1 MDITT
6 FYALFSATCFTL
18 LGLWWNVLQLNSQ
31 WIDVPDERKAV
42 GGVYLTFL
50 LPAAMGLFAQ
60 VGGAET
66 PVIWRI
72 SFVGVAVVGCVST
85 LRLLRV
91 LRSSEAKGPQTKYF
105 ATLLIYVLVAV
116 IGAAP
121 EVAGPLGIK
130 PIQAEAHP
138 ADPAGARRSRAGLG
152 LHGAPAAGRDARARL
167 RRVTPERLAVLARVA
182 DGLPDLDRP
191 VLVVVDGADGAG
203 KTWFADDLAA
213 LLEESGRPVVRATVD
228 DFHHPRAHR
237 HELGR
242 TGETVWTRSFDY
254 RALRHHLLDPWG
266 SGAGATYRRRHHDL
280 AADALVDEPAA
291 EVPEHGV
298 LVVDGVFAQRA
309 ELAGCWDLVVWL
321 DVPDE
326 ERVRRM
332 AGATA
337 YLPTPRIP
345 TSSGTST
352 PRRSTVL
359 PPTRSVAPTWS
370 WTTPTRRGRS
380 WSVRRPRLPAGTGR
394 RTACG
399 GW

>member
-1 MDITT
+1 M
-6 FYALFSATCFTL
+6 
-18 LGLWWNVLQLNSQ
+18 
-31 WIDVPDERKAV
+31 
-42 GGVYLTFL
+42 
-50 LPAAMGLFAQ
+50 
-60 VGGAET
+60 
-66 PVIWRI
+66 
-72 SFVGVAVVGCVST
+72 
-85 LRLLRV
+85 
-91 LRSSEAKGPQTKYF
+91 
-105 ATLLIYVLVAV
+105 
-116 IGAAP
+116 
-121 EVAGPLGIK
+121 
-130 PIQAEAHP
+130 
-138 ADPAGARRSRAGLG
+138 
-152 LHGAPAAGRDARARL
+152 
-167 RRVTPERLAVLARVA
+167 TPERLAVLARVA

-266 SGAGATYRRRHHDL
+266 NGAGATYRRRHHDL
-280 AADALVDEPAA
+280 ADDVLVDEPAA

-332 AGATA
+332 AGRDGV
-337 YLPTPRIP
+337 PPDPRIP

-352 PRRSTVL
+352 PRRSTAP
-359 PPTRSVAPTWS
+359 PPTRSGAPTSS
-370 WTTPTRRGRS
+370 WTTPIPRGPS
-380 WSVRRPRLPAGTGR
+380 WSAHPPRLPGWHRTPHGLR
-394 RTACG
+394 RVVTTDAETAARINRLLG
-399 GW
+399 DGE